1 MNQFTSTLLSSI
13 SEILFYPVLF
23 ALLLSLL
30 WIVYQLGIC
39 LREWVQRSNG
49 SLLWL
54 NTKVASLEKV
64 SANTPGNM
72 ADIELEK
79 VIQTAEKQGASNL
92 NKTRFSIKAGP
103 TLGLMGTLIPMAEAL
118 LGLSKGN
125 LPALAS
131 NSSTAFAT
139 TVLGLA
145 VGLIAYTL
153 TTVKEKWIRSDLQAI
168 TFKAEE
174 LLRENKMAH
183 TDNTDQI
190 DYTGNRLSRSSV

>member
-1 MNQFTSTLLSSI
+1 MNNIANGLLSSI

-23 ALLLSLL
+23 ALLASLL
-30 WIVYQLGIC
+30 WIIFQLGKC
-39 LREWVQRSNG
+39 LREAVQRNG
-49 SLLWL
+49 GSFVWL
-54 NTKVASLEKV
+54 NKKVNALEQTNQKAAPQV
-64 SANTPGNM
+64 V
-72 ADIELEK
+72 DIELEK
-79 VIQTAEKQGASNL
+79 VIQTAEKQAASQL
-92 NKTRFSIKAGP
+92 NHTRFSIKAGP

-153 TTVKEKWIRSDLQAI
+153 TTVKEKWIRSDLQVI

-174 LLRENKMAH
+174 LLRTKSA
-183 TDNTDQI
+183 
-190 DYTGNRLSRSSV
+190 V